1 MSQGYP
7 EALRTHLDIA
17 PTPPCDVCHRAAA
30 EPVGAADR
38 PFSLALSARGLQGN
52 DDASLFT
59 SLDQMQADGV
69 DSDGDGAR
77 DLDELSWGG
86 DPNVADV
93 LEAQG
98 HEPPS
103 YGCAVTGVHGPLDF
117 SLFLVLLLLF
127 VGRLRRPR

>member
-7 EALRTHLDIA
+7 EGLRAHLDIG
-17 PTPPCDVCHRAAA
+17 PTPPCDVCHRAAS
-30 EPVGAADR
+30 EPVGAADQ
-38 PFSLALSARGLQGN
+38 PFSTALVARGLQGN

-59 SLDQMQADGV
+59 SLDRMQADGV

-93 LEAQG
+93 LEAQE

-103 YGCAVTGVHGPLDF
+103 YGCAVTGAHGPLDF
-117 SLFLVLLLLF
+117 GLFLALLLLF
-127 VGRLRRPR
+127 VGRPRRPR